1 MVRTRKW
8 HTWYSRVCH
17 WLLIVVSFLRLPSN
31 GDEPIKMHD
40 SAYSTNSNNLYF
52 FSEFLLTRITDI
64 FRKIIWK
71 HILLNIN
78 LCLIN
83 FCPSEN
89 PPRSTSTFAWN
100 QRQTLQCT
108 YKPAR
113 GFYRWLAFFFVLA
126 YVFLSDNSPAINVPW
141 IFLSSVVMNVY
152 SWGTHFTPVSI
163 LAEVNIDD

>member
-31 GDEPIKMHD
+31 GDEPIKMYD

-83 FCPSEN
+83 FCPGEN
-89 PPRSTSTFAWN
+89 PPEVLPLLLETKDKHYSVHTNR
-100 QRQTLQCT
+100 
-108 YKPAR
+108 PG
-113 GFYRWLAFFFVLA
+113 GFYRWLAFSFVLA
-126 YVFLSDNSPAINVPW
+126 YVFLWDNSPAINVPW